1 MKTLISLWFVLVST
15 AVLAQD
21 SGNEI
26 QRRAFCMDHKDLEIL
41 VERFQEIPLARGINV
56 YPAPSS
62 LVIFVNAD
70 TGSYSVVERVAT
82 DRYCVLAVGGSFE
95 SVPADIQKDTRQ
107 RQEKRRL

>member
-15 AVLAQD
+15 AVSAQD

-26 QRRAFCMDHKDLEIL
+26 QRRAFCMDQKDLETL
-41 VERFQEIPLARGINV
+41 MDRFQEIPLARGINV

-82 DRYCVLAVGGSFE
+82 DRYCVISVGGSFE
-95 SVPADIQKDTRQ
+95 SVPTDIQKHNQQ
-107 RQEKRRL
+107 RRDKGRM